1 MEVVSLDCLLFIELQ
16 FAHIS
21 IIFTSL
27 YNLLFFT
34 FDKSFDF
41 FFSLVFLCFK
51 VFFWVFLCST

>member
-1 MEVVSLDCLLFIELQ
+1 VEVVSLDYLLFIELQ

-21 IIFTSL
+21 IIFTFL

-41 FFSLVFLCFK
+41 FF
-51 VFFWVFLCST
+51 FFGFPLF